1 MLPLSVFV
9 EVSIII
15 IIATVISAIAKL
27 LKQPM
32 IIGYI
37 IAGIIVSP
45 FFLSIEKTTTTVT
58 AFSQLG
64 IVLLLFIVG
73 LNLNPLSVRKVGF
86 VSLVAG
92 IGQVFFTALLGFIIS
107 MLLGFST
114 ITSLYISVALA
125 FSSTIIVTKLLSD
138 KGDLE
143 TLYGRISIGILL
155 VQDLIAIF
163 LLILLPSFSSASGFL
178 DLAVGLLGKGV
189 GLLSLL
195 FVVSYY
201 ILPKIDKF
209 VARSQE
215 FLFLFSISWCLAW
228 ASFFQI
234 LGFSIEIGALL
245 SGIALSISPYRYEIG
260 SKVRPLR
267 DFFIVLFF
275 ILLGT
280 QLHFGSIGN
289 YTSVI
294 ILSLFV
300 LIGNPLVIMVLMG
313 MLGYTKRN
321 GFLTGAALAQISEFS
336 LILIVLGVNSGYIPA
351 EVVSIVTLIGL
362 ITIAGSTYLILYSGK
377 IYPAISKYLSIFER
391 KGIKV

>member
-73 LNLNPLSVRKVGF
+73 LNLIPLSVRKVGF

-155 VQDLIAIF
+155 VQDLIAIL

-178 DLAVGLLGKGV
+178 DLAVGLLGKGL

-209 VARSQE
+209 VAKSQE

-234 LGFSIEIGALL
+234 LGFSIGKPEIW
-245 SGIALSISPYRYEIG
+245 
-260 SKVRPLR
+260 KMPL
-267 DFFIVLFF
+267 
-275 ILLGT
+275 
-280 QLHFGSIGN
+280 
-289 YTSVI
+289 
-294 ILSLFV
+294 
-300 LIGNPLVIMVLMG
+300 
-313 MLGYTKRN
+313 
-321 GFLTGAALAQISEFS
+321 
-336 LILIVLGVNSGYIPA
+336 
-351 EVVSIVTLIGL
+351 
-362 ITIAGSTYLILYSGK
+362 
-377 IYPAISKYLSIFER
+377 LSIFTLW
-391 KGIKV
+391 